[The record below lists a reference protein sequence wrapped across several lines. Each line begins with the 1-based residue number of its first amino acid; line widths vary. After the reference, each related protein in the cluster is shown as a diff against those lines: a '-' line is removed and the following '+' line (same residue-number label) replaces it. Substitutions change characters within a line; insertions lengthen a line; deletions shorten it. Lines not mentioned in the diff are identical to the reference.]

1 MIGIRNMIDIVDI
14 KNAKY
19 LEFYSND
26 GCIYCKNKTTDEVVL
41 VAEDEKYKILKKE
54 YLDYQKWY
62 REEKNKN
69 IKQKEI
75 VNQLINTIKTKLK
88 NSDNYEM
95 GLENSSYK
103 DRLFTETYIEL
114 QVVLDKLKEVIDE
127 I

>member
-1 MIGIRNMIDIVDI
+1 MIDIVDI

-26 GCIYCKNKTTDEVVL
+26 GCIYCKNKTTDEVVF
-41 VAEDEKYKILKKE
+41 VAEDEKYKILKNE

-75 VNQLINTIKTKLK
+75 VNQLINAIKTKLK

-95 GLENSSYK
+95 GLKIVVIKIDYLLKHILNYK
-103 DRLFTETYIEL
+103 LY
-114 QVVLDKLKEVIDE
+114 
-127 I
+127 

>member
-75 VNQLINTIKTKLK
+75 VNQLINAIKTKLK

>member
-1 MIGIRNMIDIVDI
+1 MKKMIDIIDI
-14 KNAKY
+14 KNSKY

-26 GCIYCKNKTTDEVVL
+26 GYIYCKNKITDEVVF
-41 VAEDEKYKILKKE
+41 VAEDEKYKILKNE

-69 IKQKEI
+69 IRQKKI
-75 VNQLINTIKTKLK
+75 VNQLINAIKTKLK

-114 QVVLDKLKEVIDE
+114 QVILDKLKEVTDE